1 MLAVFDCIFIRFNC
15 LSCVLIYFIQL
26 SFMYFSSSFIGFS
39 SVSFDCLSCV
49 FHLSHLFFPCFIRLS
64 SHLLDWFLLCQHRI
78 DNIQSAS
85 TVCILEG
92 GYSAWHK
99 LGQNLSKVKMVL
111 KLLKPRRGS
120 ILISS
125 LTYSHS
131 SRLIFQVEFHNS
143 KKKYWNFH
151 KTQCQYECR
160 I

>member
-143 KKKYWNFH
+143 KKNAEIFINFFFSMCIH
-151 KTQCQYECR
+151 P
-160 I
+160 